1 MYERR
6 TFTFNEVSSCWV
18 TPAKI
23 FVTYSIIYAVLLPA
37 TVSKA
42 PCHFRVIW
50 RWRISQTC
58 QVSRIVVRLTPFHIN
73 MTIKFRQFQKQS
85 LVFDVMCLTTSGAPT
100 DDLIVAFFTDSIC
113 RRCHQ
118 RTTPNAEQHFLLI
131 KKLSWGLFLPLSAIG
146 GLRLKCTKF
155 DFDCGSL
162 QRSPRSPSWWRQG
175 IHPSLLAQSWRNNN
189 TIKYSTNQMMNRTTR
204 T

>member
-23 FVTYSIIYAVLLPA
+23 SVTYSIIYAVLLPA

-118 RTTPNAEQHFLLI
+118 RTTPNPEQHFLLI
-131 KKLSWGLFLPLSAIG
+131 KKLSWGLFFTPKRNRRVKAKMHQIRFRLRELTALPQI
-146 GLRLKCTKF
+146 
-155 DFDCGSL
+155 
-162 QRSPRSPSWWRQG
+162 P
-175 IHPSLLAQSWRNNN
+175 
-189 TIKYSTNQMMNRTTR
+189 
-204 T
+204 